1 MTGRHRNT
9 TRPGSGLRIVATTVV
24 VIVAL
29 AGGAYAYRS
38 FASDNTGGTCAD
50 PVKLAVAASPDLAP
64 AVKTAVAE
72 WVRSGVE
79 VSGRCIAVDVAA
91 QESADVAGALAAK
104 TGAAVAGLAGN
115 GQVRV
120 PDVWMPDSSLW
131 LQRLVATG
139 QQIVPSTGQS
149 IAQSP
154 VVLAMPAPTAANLGY
169 PGTPVA
175 WTDIVKKM
183 TSGTGLRA
191 GIVDPARDAAGLS
204 GLVAF
209 GVAAQTVG
217 GAAQGQQLAAA
228 TLRGLVT
235 GRSSVRD
242 DLYQRFPKGPEAS
255 ALASGLA
262 AAPLSEQAVFLYNAK
277 SPAVP
282 LTAVYAEPAPAPLDY
297 PFVAMP
303 SIDPLKASAADQLRI
318 MLGTAGF
325 KDRLAGVGLR
335 AADGSTGKGFPST
348 AGAPQGGG
356 QGAAAPQLAVVEK
369 LLASWNAMTAPART
383 LTLIDVSG
391 SMLRPVPTAGN
402 ATRMAVTV
410 EASKRGLQL
419 FDDSW
424 VNGLW
429 IFSTELDGT
438 KDYRELVPIGPVAS
452 NRGQLVAALDGLKP
466 KENGDTGMY
475 DSIFAAYQALQ
486 NGWTEGM
493 VNTLILLT
501 DGENDDKNGLNREQ
515 LLGELGKVKDPKR
528 PIRVL
533 IITIGPDVSPTN
545 LKPITDLTGGG
556 VFAAPDPAKIG
567 EIFLQAI
574 TTRT

>member
-29 AGGAYAYRS
+29 AGAAYAYRS
-38 FASDNTGGTCAD
+38 FASDDTGATCAD
-50 PVKLAVAASPDLAP
+50 PVKLSVAVSPDLAP
-64 AVKTAVAE
+64 AVKAATAT
-72 WVRSGVE
+72 WIRGGVDIG
-79 VSGRCIAVDVAA
+79 GRCLAVDIAA
-91 QESADVAGALAAK
+91 VESADVAGALVAR
-104 TGAAVAGLAGN
+104 TGTAVAGLAAN
-115 GQVRV
+115 SQVKA

-131 LQRLVATG
+131 LQRLGSSG

-154 VVLAMPAPTAANLGY
+154 VVLAMPAPTATNLGY

-175 WTDIVKKM
+175 WTDIVKRM

-217 GAAQGQQLAAA
+217 GAASGQQLAAA

-242 DLYQRFPKGPEAS
+242 DLFQRFPKGPEAS

-262 AAPLSEQAVFLYNAK
+262 AAPLSEQAVLAYNTK

-282 LTAVYAEPAPAPLDY
+282 LTPVYAEPASPALDY
-297 PFVAMP
+297 PFVAMLG
-303 SIDPLKASAADQLRI
+303 IDPLRANGADKLRI
-318 MLGTAGF
+318 MLGEPGF

-335 AADGSTGKGFPST
+335 APDGSTGKNFPST
-348 AGAPQGGG
+348 SGAPQGGG
-356 QGAAAPQLAVVEK
+356 QGAAAPQLAVIEK

-391 SMLRPVPTAGN
+391 SMLRPVPTANN
-402 ATRMAVTV
+402 ASRMAVTID
-410 EASKRGLQL
+410 ASKRGLQL

-438 KDYRELVPIGPVAS
+438 KDYKELVPIGPVAS
-452 NRGQLVAALDGLKP
+452 NRGQLVAALDGMKP

-475 DSIFAAYQALQ
+475 DSILAAYQALQ

-515 LLGELGKVKDPKR
+515 LLGELGKVKDQKR

-556 VFAAPDPAKIG
+556 VFAAPDPAKISD
-567 EIFLQAI
+567 IFLQAI